1 MSDFQKLGIRRHSKW
16 WQSSPCHLW
25 PWYNIIYAHLFV
37 SFNNTVITQIEIH
50 LSHQLKLISAMKTE
64 ISYGSE
70 VQDSHFNRSAVP
82 DQGWLLHSMNE
93 DEQLIKSTWHYFGS
107 DASKSNWSYT
117 LCCLNQFLSDLPEA
131 SIINVNE
138 LQKLVFIRYYSF

>member
-1 MSDFQKLGIRRHSKW
+1 
-16 WQSSPCHLW
+16 
-25 PWYNIIYAHLFV
+25 
-37 SFNNTVITQIEIH
+37 
-50 LSHQLKLISAMKTE
+50 MKTE

-131 SIINVNE
+131 SIMNVNE
-138 LQKLVFIRYYSF
+138 LQKLVFIR